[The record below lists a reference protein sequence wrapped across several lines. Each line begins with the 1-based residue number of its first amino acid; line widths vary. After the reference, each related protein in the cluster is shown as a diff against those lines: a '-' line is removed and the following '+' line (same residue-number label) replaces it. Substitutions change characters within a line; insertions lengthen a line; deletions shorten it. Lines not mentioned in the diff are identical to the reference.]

1 MKPVHITI
9 DSRDAKHTT
18 IAIVG
23 DGYEEILANNTMQ
36 THSQV
41 ILPLI
46 EEALKKHAATLADI
60 TNITVLVDHGSF
72 TGRRVGV
79 TIAQTLG
86 LLLHVPV
93 NGKPAESPIDI
104 HYEEDKWK

>member
-9 DSRDAKHTT
+9 DSRDVKHTKIT
-18 IAIVG
+18 LCGV
-23 DGYEEILANNTMQ
+23 GYEEILTNMVAQ

-46 EEALKKHAATLADI
+46 DEALKKHDATLTDIADI
-60 TNITVLVDHGSF
+60 TVLIDRGSF
-72 TGRRVGV
+72 TGRRVGAA
-79 TIAQTLG
+79 IAQTLG

-93 NGKPAESPIDI
+93 NGKPAESPIEI
-104 HYEEDKWK
+104 PYEEDKWK

>member
-18 IAIVG
+18 ITIVG
-23 DGYEEILANNTMQ
+23 DGYEEIIENDAMQ

-41 ILPLI
+41 ILPYI
-46 EEALKKHAATLADI
+46 DQALQKHAATLTDI
-60 TNITVLVDHGSF
+60 REITVLVDHGSF

-93 NGKPAESPIDI
+93 NGKPAETPIDI
-104 HYEEDKWK
+104 PYEEDKWK